1 MITNAELRRL
11 AGHQGERCISI
22 LFPTHKSG
30 QEVLNEKDKK
40 VFKNLLK
47 ELARALEKQGL
58 NNGEIKAELAPFQ
71 ALLEDHLF
79 WHYLDHGL
87 AVYKSGAH
95 FEVHQLPEAPAQ
107 MLTVSDR
114 FYIVPLVPM
123 VQHNKEFY
131 ILELNLDE
139 IKFFKADRYR
149 IEEIE
154 LDGISPRA
162 LEEVVG
168 YDYREK
174 SPQFHT
180 LSMGRGTL
188 IKGHESSPEMDKKE
202 ISKFFEAVDDALYK
216 SFLHEKKEP
225 LIIACVEYFYPIYK
239 EVSSYKNLYPEYIK
253 GSRKNAKDAELHR
266 DALQLLQDYFEA
278 EVPERLEKFMMLAG
292 TGKTAQSVEN
302 ILPAAERGRVEHLIL
317 QYPES
322 IFGQYDEEKR
332 EIIRHDKYEKGSKE
346 LLNELAALTVLT
358 DGSVDLLP
366 DEKFPVED
374 TYAIAV
380 FRW

>member
-1 MITNAELRRL
+1 MITNKELREL
-11 AGHQGERCISI
+11 AEHQGAHCISM

-47 ELARALEKQGL
+47 ELGNALETRGL
-58 NNGEIKAELAPFQ
+58 KNGEIKAELAPFE

-87 AVYKSGAH
+87 AIYKSGDI
-95 FEVHQLPEAPAQ
+95 FEVLQLPEAPAK
-107 MLTVSDR
+107 MLTISDR
-114 FYIVPLVPM
+114 FYIVPLAPL
-123 VQHNKEFY
+123 VQHNKVFY
-131 ILELNLDE
+131 ILELNLE
-139 IKFFKADRYR
+139 QIKFFKADKYH
-149 IEEIE
+149 IEQIE
-154 LDGISPRA
+154 LAGITPQA

-188 IKGHESSPEMDKKE
+188 LKGHDSTPEMDKKE
-202 ISKFFEAVDDALYK
+202 IWQFFEAVDDALYK
-216 SFLHEKKEP
+216 GFLHDKKEP
-225 LIIACVEYFYPIYK
+225 LVIACVEYFYPIYK
-239 EVSSYKNLYPEYIK
+239 DVSSYKNIYPEFIK
-253 GSRKNAKDAELHR
+253 GSKKNAKDSELHR
-266 DALQLLQDYFEA
+266 DALQLLKDYFDV

-322 IFGQYDEEKR
+322 IFGKYDEEKR
-332 EIIRHDKYEKGSKE
+332 EIIRQGKYEKGSKE

-358 DGSVDLLP
+358 DGSVDVLP
-366 DEKFPVED
+366 DEKFPIED